1 MFPFKDHLLSIQS
14 LASVESSAWSGQV
27 KLYCALVK
35 PYASIMES
43 RVTADAGDGTKDSR
57 AESIAVVRK
66 GDMMAY
72 DRWTLWA
79 VEL

>member
-1 MFPFKDHLLSIQS
+1 
-14 LASVESSAWSGQV
+14 
-27 KLYCALVK
+27 
-35 PYASIMES
+35 MES